1 VTSEPPYRFRAAETQ
16 KRAERAAA
24 TRELAEAQRA
34 LDRALDDAAQAQR
47 ALAEHAARAPD
58 AAAPA
63 GSGTTRAVELQRTAA
78 FARRHAD
85 DARALREQ
93 VQRAHA
99 QVAALQAAVLAQQAA
114 LGSAHAGEQV
124 ALRDRERFE
133 RAQRKRA
140 EHEEQVEIE
149 DSLGNP
155 GGRKP
160 L

>member
-1 VTSEPPYRFRAAETQ
+1 VTSEPPYRFRAAEAQ

-24 TRELAEAQRA
+24 TRELAQAQRA

-47 ALAEHAARAPD
+47 ALAELAARAPG
-58 AAAPA
+58 AASPA
-63 GSGTTRAVELQRTAA
+63 GSGTERALELQRTAA

-85 DARALREQ
+85 ETRALRQ
-93 VQRAHA
+93 RVQRAHA

-114 LGSAHAGEQV
+114 LGSAHLGEQA

-149 DSLGNP
+149 DGRGNS
-155 GGRKP
+155 GGREP
-160 L
+160 V